1 MRAGG
6 PQLSGGRTF
15 QAETIA
21 SAKALRQK
29 SVCHVGVGWGGAKGM
44 WEKMSPER
52 RWAR

>member
-6 PQLSGGRTF
+6 QQLSGGRAF
-15 QAETIA
+15 QVETIA

-29 SVCHVGVGWGGAKGM
+29 SVWHVGVGWGEVKGM